1 MRRTV
6 PVIAGFKVEAR
17 GGGGGGGGGN
27 ELKNTVGNS
36 LPLAASKRVGTLL
49 LQTQEIELC

>member
-1 MRRTV
+1 ML
-6 PVIAGFKVEAR
+6 ALKLKQGVEVV
-17 GGGGGGGGGN
+17 GGGGGN